1 MINDRGGGGVGGIIR
16 IKCVMGVLGT
26 TKSIL
31 PKGDRVTTI

>member
-1 MINDRGGGGVGGIIR
+1 MINDRGGGVGGIIR

-31 PKGDRVTTI
+31 PKGYRVTTI